1 MKRNIITL
9 VVVISITLLA
19 INLGLK
25 QNKIDFQSQID
36 SLNRANDSLLSQI
49 DDNQKLINRIDSLN
63 EVLENEIQ
71 NTKFKSYYINTS
83 GQSEFNKTYDALES
97 FSEGLAVV
105 SVNKKLGIIN
115 RKGEWV
121 RPPNFD
127 TSSQKFQSGFLL
139 CIQQ

>member
-1 MKRNIITL
+1 MKKNIIIL

-63 EVLENEIQ
+63 AVLENEIQ
-71 NTKFKSYYINTS
+71 NTKFKLGELNSKANIY
-83 GQSEFNKTYDALES
+83 
-97 FSEGLAVV
+97 
-105 SVNKKLGIIN
+105 KKLYNEEHN
-115 RKGEWV
+115 RIDTMSNPVLV
-121 RPPNFD
+121 REFTNAFD
-127 TSSQKFQSGFLL
+127 
-139 CIQQ
+139 

>member
-63 EVLENEIQ
+63 AVLENESQ
-71 NTKFKSYYINTS
+71 NTKFKLGELNSKANIY
-83 GQSEFNKTYDALES
+83 
-97 FSEGLAVV
+97 
-105 SVNKKLGIIN
+105 KKLYNEEHN
-115 RKGEWV
+115 RIDTMSNPVLV
-121 RPPNFD
+121 REFTNAFD
-127 TSSQKFQSGFLL
+127 
-139 CIQQ
+139 

>member
-1 MKRNIITL
+1 MKKNIITL

-63 EVLENEIQ
+63 AVLENEIQ
-71 NTKFKSYYINTS
+71 NTKFKLGELNSKANIY
-83 GQSEFNKTYDALES
+83 
-97 FSEGLAVV
+97 
-105 SVNKKLGIIN
+105 KKLYNEEHN
-115 RKGEWV
+115 RIDTMSNPVLV
-121 RPPNFD
+121 REFTNAFD
-127 TSSQKFQSGFLL
+127 
-139 CIQQ
+139 